1 MERNDEV
8 RMTNDEL
15 MTKSGT
21 PLDESYDAFWEDAT
35 APMICEEPDTTR
47 VYDLEERTA
56 RFGETVIDFAK
67 SIPQSAVTHRII
79 NQLFGAG
86 TSVGANYVEA
96 DDAISKKE
104 FLKSIGT
111 CKKETREVKHFLRM
125 SVRAVPELKREAR
138 KLWLEAREL
147 HLIFAKIWRSGKN
160 G

>member
-1 MERNDEV
+1 MRKNDED

-21 PLDESYDAFWEDAT
+21 PLDESDDAFWEDAT

-79 NQLFGAG
+79 NQLVGAG

-96 DDAISKKE
+96 DDAISKKR
-104 FLKSIGT
+104 IP
-111 CKKETREVKHFLRM
+111 EVDRDM
-125 SVRAVPELKREAR
+125 QERDAR
-138 KLWLEAREL
+138 GKALSA
-147 HLIFAKIWRSGKN
+147 HGCPRSAGIKT
-160 G
+160 